1 MSPISVFFFNFSLVL
16 WQFMMDQTWAAK
28 NMLIEYGRMATCFL
42 RILSKPLEG
51 RKRLCNRFRPK
62 VLTKVSRR
70 DKNEKKK
77 KWSVGSSVAVSHFL
91 RPLYLY
97 NRIRHFKPSLKRAVI
112 LNEPLETAETN
123 AEWESEAFG
132 GEGYKQSKGPCQT
145 CKSMFGNLHCFKN
158 GESDRR
164 KRFSSAQC
172 AEYCPINQ
180 LLPLDQ
186 EAAPEYEIA
195 QELDTVLGQF
205 RQKCWFL
212 YEDFGNIAQIC
223 QEALNFGDIR
233 DLREAYEERVR
244 DSVLIF
250 GIRPELNGSLRPV

>member
-1 MSPISVFFFNFSLVL
+1 MAVYDGPNLGSEEHADRV
-16 WQFMMDQTWAAK
+16 WQ
-28 NMLIEYGRMATCFL
+28 MATDLL
-42 RILSKPLEG
+42 RYLNKPLEG
-51 RKRLCNRFRPK
+51 RDRRRNRFRSK

-70 DKNEKKK
+70 DEKEKKK

-123 AEWESEAFG
+123 AEWQSEAFG
-132 GEGYKQSKGPCQT
+132 GEGYERSKRPCQT
-145 CKSMFGNLHCFKN
+145 CYSKFGNLHGFQN
-158 GESDRR
+158 GESDQRE
-164 KRFSSAQC
+164 FSSAQC

-186 EAAPEYEIA
+186 EAAPEDEIA

-205 RQKCWFL
+205 RQRCWFL

-223 QEALNFGDIR
+223 QEALNFGDMR

-250 GIRPELNGSLRPV
+250 GIRPELNGSLRPA

>member
-1 MSPISVFFFNFSLVL
+1 MALHNDGPNLGSQEHADRV
-16 WQFMMDQTWAAK
+16 WQ
-28 NMLIEYGRMATCFL
+28 MATDWL
-42 RILSKPLEG
+42 RYLNKPLEG
-51 RKRLCNRFRPK
+51 REGLRNRFRSK
-62 VLTKVSRR
+62 VLTKVSWR
-70 DKNEKKK
+70 DKKEKKK
-77 KWSVGSSVAVSHFL
+77 KWSVGSSVAVSHIL

-205 RQKCWFL
+205 RQRCWFL

-250 GIRPELNGSLRPV
+250 GIRQKLNGSLRPV

>member
-1 MSPISVFFFNFSLVL
+1 MAVYDGPNLGSEEHADRV
-16 WQFMMDQTWAAK
+16 WQ
-28 NMLIEYGRMATCFL
+28 MATDLL
-42 RILSKPLEG
+42 RYLNKPLEG
-51 RKRLCNRFRPK
+51 RDRRRNRFRSK

-70 DKNEKKK
+70 DEKEKKK

-123 AEWESEAFG
+123 AEWQSEAFG
-132 GEGYKQSKGPCQT
+132 GEGYERSKRPCQT
-145 CKSMFGNLHCFKN
+145 CYSKFGNLHCFQN
-158 GESDRR
+158 GESDQRE
-164 KRFSSAQC
+164 FSSAQC

-186 EAAPEYEIA
+186 EAAPKDEIT
-195 QELDTVLGQF
+195 QELDAVLGQF
-205 RQKCWFL
+205 RQRCWFL

-223 QEALNFGDIR
+223 QEALNFGDMR

-250 GIRPELNGSLRPV
+250 GIRPELNGSLRPA

>member
-1 MSPISVFFFNFSLVL
+1 MAVYEGPNLGSEEHADRV
-16 WQFMMDQTWAAK
+16 WQ
-28 NMLIEYGRMATCFL
+28 MATDWL
-42 RILSKPLEG
+42 RYLNKPLEG
-51 RKRLCNRFRPK
+51 REGLRNRFRPK
-62 VLTKVSRR
+62 VLTKVSRS
-70 DKNEKKK
+70 NENKIK

-112 LNEPLETAETN
+112 LNEPLETAEKN

-132 GEGYKQSKGPCQT
+132 GKGYKQSKGPCQT
-145 CKSMFGNLHCFKN
+145 CKSMFRNLHCFQN
-158 GESDRR
+158 GESGQRG
-164 KRFSSAQC
+164 FSSAQC

-186 EAAPEYEIA
+186 EATLEDEIT

-205 RQKCWFL
+205 RQRCWSL

-223 QEALNFGDIR
+223 
-233 DLREAYEERVR
+233 REASHLRNAYNEHVK
-244 DSVLIF
+244 DSVVIF
-250 GIRPELNGSLRPV
+250 GIRPELNGSLRPA

>member
-1 MSPISVFFFNFSLVL
+1 MAVYDGPNLGSEEHADRV
-16 WQFMMDQTWAAK
+16 WQ
-28 NMLIEYGRMATCFL
+28 MATCFL

-97 NRIRHFKPSLKRAVI
+97 NRIRHFKPSLKKAVI
-112 LNEPLETAETN
+112 YNEPLETAETN
-123 AEWESEAFG
+123 VEWQSEAFG
-132 GEGYKQSKGPCQT
+132 GEEYEISKRPCQT
-145 CKSMFGNLHCFKN
+145 CYSKFRNLHCFQN
-158 GESDRR
+158 GESGQRG
-164 KRFSSAQC
+164 FSSAQC

-186 EAAPEYEIA
+186 EATLEDEIT

-205 RQKCWFL
+205 RQRCWSL

-223 QEALNFGDIR
+223 
-233 DLREAYEERVR
+233 REASHLRNAYNEHVK
-244 DSVLIF
+244 DSVVIF
-250 GIRPELNGSLRPV
+250 GIRPELNGSLRPA

>member
-1 MSPISVFFFNFSLVL
+1 MAVYDGPNLGSEEHADRV
-16 WQFMMDQTWAAK
+16 WQ
-28 NMLIEYGRMATCFL
+28 MATDLL
-42 RILSKPLEG
+42 RYLNKPLEG
-51 RKRLCNRFRPK
+51 RDRRRNRFRSK

-70 DKNEKKK
+70 DEKEKKK

-97 NRIRHFKPSLKRAVI
+97 NRIRHFKPSLKKAVI
-112 LNEPLETAETN
+112 YNEPLETAETN
-123 AEWESEAFG
+123 VEWQSEAFG
-132 GEGYKQSKGPCQT
+132 GEGYEISKRPCQT
-145 CKSMFGNLHCFKN
+145 CYSKFGNLHCFQN
-158 GESDRR
+158 GESDQRE
-164 KRFSSAQC
+164 FSSAQC

-186 EAAPEYEIA
+186 EAAPEDEIT
-195 QELDTVLGQF
+195 QELDAVLGQF
-205 RQKCWFL
+205 RQRCWFL

-233 DLREAYEERVR
+233 DLREAYEERVK
-244 DSVLIF
+244 DSLLIF

>member
-1 MSPISVFFFNFSLVL
+1 MAVYDGPNLGSEEHADRV
-16 WQFMMDQTWAAK
+16 WQ
-28 NMLIEYGRMATCFL
+28 MATDLL
-42 RILSKPLEG
+42 RYLNKPLEG
-51 RKRLCNRFRPK
+51 RDRRRNRFRSK

-70 DKNEKKK
+70 DEKEKEK

-112 LNEPLETAETN
+112 LNEPLETAETD
-123 AEWESEAFG
+123 AEWQSEAFG
-132 GEGYKQSKGPCQT
+132 GEGYERSKRPCQT
-145 CKSMFGNLHCFKN
+145 CYSKFGNLHCFQN
-158 GESDRR
+158 GESDQRE
-164 KRFSSAQC
+164 FSSAQC

-186 EAAPEYEIA
+186 EAAPKDEIT
-195 QELDTVLGQF
+195 QELDAVLGQF
-205 RQKCWFL
+205 RQRCWFL

-223 QEALNFGDIR
+223 QEALNFGDMR

-250 GIRPELNGSLRPV
+250 GIRQKLNGSLRPV

>member
-1 MSPISVFFFNFSLVL
+1 MAVYDGPNLGSEEHADRV
-16 WQFMMDQTWAAK
+16 WQ
-28 NMLIEYGRMATCFL
+28 MATCFL
-42 RILSKPLEG
+42 RILNKPLEG
-51 RKRLCNRFRPK
+51 RERLRNRFRPK

-112 LNEPLETAETN
+112 HNEPLKTAETN
-123 AEWESEAFG
+123 AEWQSEAFG
-132 GEGYKQSKGPCQT
+132 GEGYERSKRPCQT
-145 CKSMFGNLHCFKN
+145 CYSKFGNLHCFQN
-158 GESDRR
+158 GESDQRE
-164 KRFSSAQC
+164 FSSAQC

-186 EAAPEYEIA
+186 EATPEDEIT

-205 RQKCWFL
+205 RQRCWSL

-223 QEALNFGDIR
+223 
-233 DLREAYEERVR
+233 REASHLRNAYNEHVK
-244 DSVLIF
+244 DSVVIF
-250 GIRPELNGSLRPV
+250 GIRPELNGSLRPA

>member
-1 MSPISVFFFNFSLVL
+1 MAVYDGPNLGSKEHADGV
-16 WQFMMDQTWAAK
+16 WK
-28 NMLIEYGRMATCFL
+28 MATDWL
-42 RILSKPLEG
+42 RYLNKPLEG
-51 RKRLCNRFRPK
+51 RERLRNRFRPK
-62 VLTKVSRR
+62 VLTKVSRS
-70 DKNEKKK
+70 DKNKIK

-97 NRIRHFKPSLKRAVI
+97 NRIRNFKLSLKKAVI
-112 LNEPLETAETN
+112 YNEPLETAETN

-132 GEGYKQSKGPCQT
+132 GEGYKLSKNPCQT
-145 CKSMFGNLHCFKN
+145 CQSKFGNLQCF
-158 GESDRR
+158 GESDQRE
-164 KRFSSAQC
+164 FSSAQC
-172 AEYCPINQ
+172 AGYCPINQ

-186 EAAPEYEIA
+186 EAAPEDEIT

-205 RQKCWFL
+205 RQRCWLL

-250 GIRPELNGSLRPV
+250 GIRPELNGSLRPA

>member
-1 MSPISVFFFNFSLVL
+1 MAVYDGPNLGSEEHADRV
-16 WQFMMDQTWAAK
+16 WQ
-28 NMLIEYGRMATCFL
+28 MATDLL
-42 RILSKPLEG
+42 RYLNKPLEG
-51 RKRLCNRFRPK
+51 RDRRRNRFRSK

-70 DKNEKKK
+70 DEKEKKK

-112 LNEPLETAETN
+112 LNEPLETAETD
-123 AEWESEAFG
+123 AEWQSEAFG
-132 GEGYKQSKGPCQT
+132 GEGYERSKRPCQT
-145 CKSMFGNLHCFKN
+145 CYSKFGNLHCFQN
-158 GESDRR
+158 GESDQRE
-164 KRFSSAQC
+164 FSSAQC

-186 EAAPEYEIA
+186 EAAPKDEIT
-195 QELDTVLGQF
+195 QELDAVLGQF
-205 RQKCWFL
+205 RQRCWFL

-223 QEALNFGDIR
+223 QEALNFGDMR

-250 GIRPELNGSLRPV
+250 GIRPELNGSLRPA

>member
-1 MSPISVFFFNFSLVL
+1 MAVYDGPNLGSEEHADRV
-16 WQFMMDQTWAAK
+16 WQMTTD
-28 NMLIEYGRMATCFL
+28 LL
-42 RILSKPLEG
+42 RYLNKPLEG
-51 RKRLCNRFRPK
+51 RDRRRNRFRSK

-70 DKNEKKK
+70 DEKEKKK

-123 AEWESEAFG
+123 AEWQSEAFG
-132 GEGYKQSKGPCQT
+132 GEGYERSKRPCQT
-145 CKSMFGNLHCFKN
+145 CYSKFGNLHGFQN
-158 GESDRR
+158 GESDQRE
-164 KRFSSAQC
+164 FSSAQC

-186 EAAPEYEIA
+186 EAAPEDEIT
-195 QELDTVLGQF
+195 QELDAVLGQF
-205 RQKCWFL
+205 RQRCWFL

-223 QEALNFGDIR
+223 QEALNFGDMR

-250 GIRPELNGSLRPV
+250 GIRPELNGSLRPA

>member
-1 MSPISVFFFNFSLVL
+1 MAVYDGPNLGSEEHADRV
-16 WQFMMDQTWAAK
+16 WQ
-28 NMLIEYGRMATCFL
+28 MATCFL
-42 RILSKPLEG
+42 RILNKPLEG
-51 RKRLCNRFRPK
+51 RERLRNRFRPK

-112 LNEPLETAETN
+112 HNEPLETAETN
-123 AEWESEAFG
+123 AEWQSEAFG
-132 GEGYKQSKGPCQT
+132 GEGYERSKRPCQT
-145 CKSMFGNLHCFKN
+145 CYSKFGNLHCFQN
-158 GESDRR
+158 GESDQRE
-164 KRFSSAQC
+164 FSSAQC

-186 EAAPEYEIA
+186 EATPEDEIT

-205 RQKCWFL
+205 RQRCWSL

-223 QEALNFGDIR
+223 
-233 DLREAYEERVR
+233 REASHLRNAYNEHVK
-244 DSVLIF
+244 DSVVIF
-250 GIRPELNGSLRPV
+250 GIRPELNGSLRPA

>member
-1 MSPISVFFFNFSLVL
+1 MAVYDGPNLGSEEHADRV
-16 WQFMMDQTWAAK
+16 WQ
-28 NMLIEYGRMATCFL
+28 MATDLL
-42 RILSKPLEG
+42 RYLNKPLEG
-51 RKRLCNRFRPK
+51 RDRRRNRFRSK

-70 DKNEKKK
+70 DEKEKKK

-123 AEWESEAFG
+123 AEWQSEAFG
-132 GEGYKQSKGPCQT
+132 GEGYERSKRPCQT
-145 CKSMFGNLHCFKN
+145 CYSKFGNLHCFQN
-158 GESDRR
+158 GESDQRE
-164 KRFSSAQC
+164 FSSAQC

-186 EAAPEYEIA
+186 EAAPEDEIT
-195 QELDTVLGQF
+195 QELDAVLGQF
-205 RQKCWFL
+205 RQRCWFL

-223 QEALNFGDIR
+223 QEALNFGDMR

-250 GIRPELNGSLRPV
+250 GIRPELNGSLRPA

>member
-1 MSPISVFFFNFSLVL
+1 MAVYDGPNLGSEEHADRV
-16 WQFMMDQTWAAK
+16 WQ
-28 NMLIEYGRMATCFL
+28 MATDLL
-42 RILSKPLEG
+42 RYLNKPLEG
-51 RKRLCNRFRPK
+51 RDRRRNRFRSK

-70 DKNEKKK
+70 DEKEKKK

-123 AEWESEAFG
+123 AEWQSEAFG
-132 GEGYKQSKGPCQT
+132 GEGYERSKRPCQT
-145 CKSMFGNLHCFKN
+145 CYSKFGNLHGFQN
-158 GESDRR
+158 GESDQRE
-164 KRFSSAQC
+164 FSSAQC

-186 EAAPEYEIA
+186 EAAPEDEIT
-195 QELDTVLGQF
+195 QELDAVLGQF
-205 RQKCWFL
+205 RQRCWFL

-223 QEALNFGDIR
+223 QEALNFGDMR

-250 GIRPELNGSLRPV
+250 G

>member
-1 MSPISVFFFNFSLVL
+1 MAVYDGPNLGSEEHADRV
-16 WQFMMDQTWAAK
+16 WQ
-28 NMLIEYGRMATCFL
+28 MATDLL
-42 RILSKPLEG
+42 RYLNKPLEG
-51 RKRLCNRFRPK
+51 RDRRRNRFRSK

-70 DKNEKKK
+70 DEKEKKK

-123 AEWESEAFG
+123 AEWQSEAFG
-132 GEGYKQSKGPCQT
+132 GEGYERSKRPCQT
-145 CKSMFGNLHCFKN
+145 CYSKFGNLHCFQN
-158 GESDRR
+158 GESDQRE
-164 KRFSSAQC
+164 FSSAQC

-186 EAAPEYEIA
+186 EAGPEDEIT
-195 QELDTVLGQF
+195 QELDAVLGQF
-205 RQKCWFL
+205 RQRCWFL

-223 QEALNFGDIR
+223 QEALNFGDMR

-250 GIRPELNGSLRPV
+250 GIRPELNGSLRPA

>member
-1 MSPISVFFFNFSLVL
+1 M
-16 WQFMMDQTWAAK
+16 
-28 NMLIEYGRMATCFL
+28 
-42 RILSKPLEG
+42 
-51 RKRLCNRFRPK
+51 
-62 VLTKVSRR
+62 
-70 DKNEKKK
+70 
-77 KWSVGSSVAVSHFL
+77 AVSHFL

-123 AEWESEAFG
+123 AEWQSEAFG
-132 GEGYKQSKGPCQT
+132 GEGYERSKRPCQT
-145 CKSMFGNLHCFKN
+145 CYSKFGNLHGFQN
-158 GESDRR
+158 GESDQRE
-164 KRFSSAQC
+164 FSSAQC

-186 EAAPEYEIA
+186 EAAPEDEIT
-195 QELDTVLGQF
+195 QELDAVLGQF
-205 RQKCWFL
+205 RQRCWFL

-223 QEALNFGDIR
+223 QEALNFGDMR

-250 GIRPELNGSLRPV
+250 GIRPELNGSLRPA

>member
-1 MSPISVFFFNFSLVL
+1 MALHNDGPNLGSQEHADRV
-16 WQFMMDQTWAAK
+16 WQ
-28 NMLIEYGRMATCFL
+28 MATHWL
-42 RILSKPLEG
+42 RYLNKPLEG
-51 RKRLCNRFRPK
+51 REGLRNRFRPK

-70 DKNEKKK
+70 DKKEKKK

-123 AEWESEAFG
+123 AEWQSEAFG
-132 GEGYKQSKGPCQT
+132 GEGYERSKRPCQT
-145 CKSMFGNLHCFKN
+145 CYSKFGNLHCFQK
-158 GESDRR
+158 GESDQRE
-164 KRFSSAQC
+164 FSSAQC

-186 EAAPEYEIA
+186 EATLEDEIT

-205 RQKCWFL
+205 RQRCWSL

-223 QEALNFGDIR
+223 
-233 DLREAYEERVR
+233 REASHLRNAYNEHVK
-244 DSVLIF
+244 DSVVIF
-250 GIRPELNGSLRPV
+250 GIRPELNGSLRPA

>member
-1 MSPISVFFFNFSLVL
+1 MAVYDGPNLGSEEHADRV
-16 WQFMMDQTWAAK
+16 WQMTTD
-28 NMLIEYGRMATCFL
+28 LL
-42 RILSKPLEG
+42 RYLNKPLEG
-51 RKRLCNRFRPK
+51 RDRRRNRFRSK
-62 VLTKVSRR
+62 VLTKVSRG
-70 DKNEKKK
+70 DEKEKKK

-123 AEWESEAFG
+123 AEWQSEAFG
-132 GEGYKQSKGPCQT
+132 GEGYERSKRPCQT
-145 CKSMFGNLHCFKN
+145 CYSKFGNLHGFQN
-158 GESDRR
+158 GESDQRE
-164 KRFSSAQC
+164 FSSAQC

-186 EAAPEYEIA
+186 EAAPEDEIT
-195 QELDTVLGQF
+195 QELDAVLGQF
-205 RQKCWFL
+205 RQRCWFL

-223 QEALNFGDIR
+223 QEALNFGDMR

-250 GIRPELNGSLRPV
+250 GIRPELNGSLRPA

>member
-1 MSPISVFFFNFSLVL
+1 MAVYDGPNLGSEEHADRV
-16 WQFMMDQTWAAK
+16 WQ
-28 NMLIEYGRMATCFL
+28 MATDLL
-42 RILSKPLEG
+42 RYLNKPLEG
-51 RKRLCNRFRPK
+51 RDRRRNRFRSK

-70 DKNEKKK
+70 DEKEKKK

-112 LNEPLETAETN
+112 LNEPLETVETN
-123 AEWESEAFG
+123 AEWQSEAFG
-132 GEGYKQSKGPCQT
+132 GEGYERSKRPCQT
-145 CKSMFGNLHCFKN
+145 CYSKFGNLHGFQN
-158 GESDRR
+158 GESDQRE
-164 KRFSSAQC
+164 FSSAQC

-186 EAAPEYEIA
+186 EAAPEDEIT
-195 QELDTVLGQF
+195 QELDAVLGQF
-205 RQKCWFL
+205 RQRCWFL

-223 QEALNFGDIR
+223 QEALNFGDMR

-250 GIRPELNGSLRPV
+250 GIRPELNGSLRPA

>member
-1 MSPISVFFFNFSLVL
+1 MAVYDGPNLGSEEHADRV
-16 WQFMMDQTWAAK
+16 WQ
-28 NMLIEYGRMATCFL
+28 MATDLL
-42 RILSKPLEG
+42 RYLNKPLEG
-51 RKRLCNRFRPK
+51 RDRRRNRFRSK

-70 DKNEKKK
+70 DEKEKKK

-123 AEWESEAFG
+123 AEWQSEAFG
-132 GEGYKQSKGPCQT
+132 GEGYERSKRPCQT
-145 CKSMFGNLHCFKN
+145 CYSKFGNLHCFQN
-158 GESDRR
+158 GESDQRE
-164 KRFSSAQC
+164 FSSAQC

-186 EAAPEYEIA
+186 EAAPEDEIT
-195 QELDTVLGQF
+195 QELDAVLGQF
-205 RQKCWFL
+205 RQRCWFL

-223 QEALNFGDIR
+223 QEALNFGDMG

-250 GIRPELNGSLRPV
+250 GIRPELNGSLRPA

>member
-1 MSPISVFFFNFSLVL
+1 MAVYDGPNLGSEEHADRV
-16 WQFMMDQTWAAK
+16 WQ
-28 NMLIEYGRMATCFL
+28 MATDLL
-42 RILSKPLEG
+42 RYLNKPLEG
-51 RKRLCNRFRPK
+51 RDRRRNRFRSK

-70 DKNEKKK
+70 DEKEKEK

-97 NRIRHFKPSLKRAVI
+97 NRIRHFKPRLKRAVI
-112 LNEPLETAETN
+112 LNEPLEMAETN
-123 AEWESEAFG
+123 AEWQSEAFG
-132 GEGYKQSKGPCQT
+132 GEGYERSKRPCQT
-145 CKSMFGNLHCFKN
+145 CYSKFGNLHCFQN
-158 GESDRR
+158 DESDQRE
-164 KRFSSAQC
+164 FSSAQC

-186 EAAPEYEIA
+186 EAAPEDEIT
-195 QELDTVLGQF
+195 QELDAVLGQF
-205 RQKCWFL
+205 RQRCWFL

-223 QEALNFGDIR
+223 QEALNFGDMR

-250 GIRPELNGSLRPV
+250 GIRPELNGSLRPA

>member
-1 MSPISVFFFNFSLVL
+1 MAVYDGPNLGSEEHADQV
-16 WQFMMDQTWAAK
+16 WQ
-28 NMLIEYGRMATCFL
+28 MATDLL
-42 RILSKPLEG
+42 RYLNKPLEG
-51 RKRLCNRFRPK
+51 RDRRRNRFRSK

-70 DKNEKKK
+70 DEKEKKK

-123 AEWESEAFG
+123 AEWQSEAFG
-132 GEGYKQSKGPCQT
+132 GEGYERSKRPCQT
-145 CKSMFGNLHCFKN
+145 CYSKFGNLHCFQN
-158 GESDRR
+158 GESDQRE
-164 KRFSSAQC
+164 FSSAQC

-186 EAAPEYEIA
+186 EAAPEDEIT
-195 QELDTVLGQF
+195 QELDAVLGQF
-205 RQKCWFL
+205 RQRCWFL

-223 QEALNFGDIR
+223 QEALNFGDMR

-250 GIRPELNGSLRPV
+250 GIRPELNGSLRPA